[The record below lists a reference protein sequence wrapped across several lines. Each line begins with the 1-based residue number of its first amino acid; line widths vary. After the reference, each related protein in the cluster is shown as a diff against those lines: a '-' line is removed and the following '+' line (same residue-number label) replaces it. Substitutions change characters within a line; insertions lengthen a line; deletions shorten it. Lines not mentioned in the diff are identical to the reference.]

1 MLEVG
6 STVKICNNVGTL
18 KIKILSTLS
27 IIDISTA
34 NDKDSLPSMNKPRVE
49 LHYNKTDN
57 KLLITVMDNHQ
68 NLPIDVYVCEVDLW
82 NPLTAQWY
90 LGKIEESEVEPDYFQ
105 TII

>member
-18 KIKILSTLS
+18 EIKILSTLS

-57 KLLITVMDNHQ
+57 KLLLTIMDDHQ

-82 NPLTAQWY
+82 DPTTAQWY
-90 LGKIEESEVEPDYFQ
+90 SGKIEETEQDPDYFQ